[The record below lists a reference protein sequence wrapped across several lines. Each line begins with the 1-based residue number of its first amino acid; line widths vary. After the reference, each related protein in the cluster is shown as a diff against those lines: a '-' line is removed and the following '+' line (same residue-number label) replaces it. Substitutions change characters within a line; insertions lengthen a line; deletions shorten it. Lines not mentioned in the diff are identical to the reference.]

1 MSEKHQNSN
10 GQHQPSP
17 KLAIPFFLV
26 LGLLS
31 IVSFIIPLRPTQS
44 YIEKRNLAEF
54 PSFSVEAL
62 VSGDYFDDIS
72 TWFSD
77 TFPGRESWIMVANH
91 TESYHGH
98 SDILIS
104 GDLYGGGNGND
115 NISANAGTVDESD
128 IPEETVAMEEDQIP
142 TDPEDEWGGVDFNA
156 ADVIKL
162 GAVIQIGDSL
172 FNQLGYDER
181 ASQRYAEIV
190 SGFAADVADLG
201 VRVIS
206 APPPTAV
213 GVMVETEYLEQLN
226 CADQNKMLQYMHS
239 LMSDNVVTVDTY
251 AALVD
256 HNDEYIYFRTDHHWT
271 ALGAY
276 YCYEALCET
285 LGMDAVPLSSFDE
298 IEVGEF
304 EGTLYWQCSQPS
316 LLSRDIVYAYD
327 PPGDV
332 TMMIYSAKGY
342 GYEWPVLTDMTG
354 RNVGETYLTFI
365 RGDNALTVIT
375 NNDLPDAPDCVV
387 IKDSFGNC
395 YVPYLSQNYHNVYV
409 IDYRYYYQMNL
420 VAFVEQYGVEDV
432 IFMPYMIATQSH
444 DGNTL
449 LYKLCT

>member
-1 MSEKHQNSN
+1 MSETNHNSN
-10 GQHQPSP
+10 DQYKPSGR
-17 KLAIPFFLV
+17 LAIPFFVV
-26 LGLLS
+26 LAVLTVL
-31 IVSFIIPLRPTQS
+31 SFIIPLRPTQS

-54 PSFSVEAL
+54 PTFSVDAL
-62 VSGDYFDDIS
+62 LSGDYFDDIS

-98 SDILIS
+98 SEILIS
-104 GDLYGGGNGND
+104 GDLYGNGQGSTNVTV
-115 NISANAGTVDESD
+115 NNGTVDESD
-128 IPEETVAMEEDQIP
+128 IPDETVAMEEDQIP

-162 GAVIQIGDSL
+162 GAVIQIGDTL

-181 ASQRYAEIV
+181 ASQRYAEVV
-190 SGFAADVADLG
+190 SNFAADVADMG

-213 GVMVETEYLEQLN
+213 GIMVEPEYLEQLN

-239 LMSDNVVTVDTY
+239 LMSDDVVTVDTY
-251 AALVD
+251 AALID

-285 LGMDAVPLSSFDE
+285 LGMDAAPLTTFDE

-316 LLSRDIVYAYD
+316 LLSPDVVYAYD

-354 RNVGETYLTFI
+354 RNIGETYLTFI

-375 NNDLPDAPDCVV
+375 NNDLPEAPDCVV

-420 VAFVEQYGVEDV
+420 VAFVEQYEVEDV